1 MNAAQI
7 HLALNHLPIF
17 ATLFGFLILLIA
29 LLKNSTP
36 LKQAGLGLC
45 LAAALGAIPTFLS
58 GEPAEEVI
66 LSQPGIEEDRI
77 EEHEE
82 MALIALIVIEVL
94 GAASLAGLY
103 LSAKTGAPPPALILG
118 CLVIAVLALA
128 LIGWTAHLGGQIHHP
143 ELRSGYQALLHHGPG
158 LTPLPFSS

>member
-17 ATLFGFLILLIA
+17 GTLFGFLILLFA
-29 LLKNSTP
+29 LLKNSSQ
-36 LKQAGLGLC
+36 LKQAGLWLC
-45 LAAALGAIPTFLS
+45 LAASVGAIPTYLS

-66 LSQPGIEEDRI
+66 LSQPGIEEERI

-82 MALIALIVIEVL
+82 MALIALIAIEVL

-103 LSAKTGAPPPALILG
+103 LSAKAGAPPST
-118 CLVIAVLALA
+118 LVIACLILSLLALA
-128 LIGWTAHLGGQIHHP
+128 IVGWTAHLGGQIHHP
-143 ELRSGYQALLHHGPG
+143 ELRPGFQALLPQDVA
-158 LTPLPFSS
+158 LSRPRLPV